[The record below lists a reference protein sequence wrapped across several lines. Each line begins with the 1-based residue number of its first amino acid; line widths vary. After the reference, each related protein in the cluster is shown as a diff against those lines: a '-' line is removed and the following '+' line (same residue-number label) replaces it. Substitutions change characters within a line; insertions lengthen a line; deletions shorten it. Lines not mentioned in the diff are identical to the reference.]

1 MIRNWHRSRVSPP
14 RKTWSARKSRKHGM
28 VIGVALI
35 DVIGVVLIGVGVVLI
50 GVIGVVSVAAIIT
63 DRGIRYPPRFCAPHA
78 R

>member
-1 MIRNWHRSRVSPP
+1 
-14 RKTWSARKSRKHGM
+14 M

-63 DRGIRYPPRFCAPHA
+63 DRGRRCPPRFCAPRA